1 MAAIYLPPSQ
11 LKQKKKKHKK
21 SRQNPFFLSF
31 FHRDFRTPPAALAS
45 APLAGSRPATAHV
58 SAPRPPARA
67 PHPAAAALG
76 GVSRGGQQGTR
87 LPRAPH
93 AFSRARSRPGRP
105 ITGAG
110 GRARPG
116 GQANPG
122 RAAGEPR
129 ARRRGERGRPGRGRG
144 GRRGRRGRRGSKNI
158 VESIRTKKKK
168 EGMFRQREA
177 RRSPS
182 EDVGD
187 SPKSSPG
194 REKGGE
200 ENFSPSAQAEDEL
213 SRPRPPAGPSW
224 PARPSPEK
232 FTDCGDAHCE
242 SQSETASLQ

>member
-168 EGMFRQREA
+168 RACSGSAKLGGLRRRMSETLRNPHRVEKREG
-177 RRSPS
+177 RRTS
-182 EDVGD
+182 
-187 SPKSSPG
+187 
-194 REKGGE
+194 
-200 ENFSPSAQAEDEL
+200 
-213 SRPRPPAGPSW
+213 PPAP
-224 PARPSPEK
+224 RQK
-232 FTDCGDAHCE
+232 TN
-242 SQSETASLQ
+242 

>member
-168 EGMFRQREA
+168 RGHVQAARSSEVSVGGCRRLSEILTGSRKGRGGELLPQR
-177 RRSPS
+177 
-182 EDVGD
+182 
-187 SPKSSPG
+187 PG
-194 REKGGE
+194 RRRTE
-200 ENFSPSAQAEDEL
+200 
-213 SRPRPPAGPSW
+213 PA
-224 PARPSPEK
+224 
-232 FTDCGDAHCE
+232 
-242 SQSETASLQ
+242 ETASRAFLACPSEPREIHRLRRCALRIAV